1 MAYMNNFAGIF
12 PQQSYGTPY
21 PNYSSSY
28 QQPQIQV
35 VRVNGKNGAMSY
47 NMPPNSSILLLDE
60 SAPVVWLKTTD
71 GAGYPSITGYS
82 ITPIQD
88 APRVEQKLN
97 SDEYSSLDE
106 RITKLEKER
115 RSHGSEK
122 SDSSGPRHET
132 D

>member
-12 PQQSYGTPY
+12 PQAYGNTY
-21 PNYSSSY
+21 PNYPAPY
-28 QQPQIQV
+28 QQQIQV
-35 VRVNGKNGAMSY
+35 VRVNGKNGAMAQ

-71 GAGYPSITGYS
+71 GAGYPSVTGYS
-82 ITPIQD
+82 ITPVQD
-88 APRVEQKLN
+88 SQRAEPKLT
-97 SDEYSSLDE
+97 SDEYTSLDE

-115 RSHGSEK
+115 RSYGVEK
-122 SDSSGPRHET
+122 SDSSGLKHEN